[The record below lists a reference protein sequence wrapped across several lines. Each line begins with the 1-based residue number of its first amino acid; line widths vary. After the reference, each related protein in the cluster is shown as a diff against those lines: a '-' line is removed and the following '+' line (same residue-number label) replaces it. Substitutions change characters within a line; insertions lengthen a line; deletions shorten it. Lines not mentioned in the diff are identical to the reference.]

1 MVMSNKLTIEQILKL
16 VEKPARYIGGEY
28 NEPKNKWNKFNYCL
42 CFPDIYEV
50 GMSNLGIRIV
60 TEALERVEGVF
71 VDRCYS
77 PWHDFGTLLK
87 ENGHYLYG
95 LTSKKPLKD
104 FDMLGFSL
112 QYEMSYTTV
121 LYMLDLG
128 GIPLLAKD
136 RGEEFPIIQGG
147 GPCAFNPEPV
157 ADFFDLFVIGDG
169 EEVMAELAKIKLLS
183 KNKSEFLE
191 KASRLDGVYV
201 PSLMQVKYGDNGL
214 IEGFSGKTS
223 VKKAVCYDLDNA
235 VFPKKQL
242 VGNIETVFD
251 RAIIE
256 VMRGCPRGCRF
267 CQAGFIY
274 RPIRMRSVENLTKQA
289 VDFIESTGFD
299 EVSLNSLS
307 TGDYPHLKE
316 LLLSLKE
323 KLPCTHVALPSL
335 RLDSFDGDFIEQSR
349 KNSLTFA
356 PEAGTQRLRDVI
368 NKDITEE
375 EIERSAKTAFE
386 RGYTSIKLYFMMGLP
401 TETDEDLDGIC
412 DIVYKIRDIYS
423 ANKKF
428 AKSLRIS
435 VSVSTFIPK
444 PFTPFEWSR
453 QITREEFEHKIAR
466 LKERLYVK
474 GVVFSWNDFDLS
486 VLEAVL
492 ARGDRRVGK
501 VLLKAY
507 QNGSYLDGWAERVNY
522 QTYYDAMK
530 DCGLEVGLYT
540 RKMDYDEIL
549 AWDFIDIL
557 VDKNFLLNEAKKAE
571 EAIVS
576 GGCKKVCKGCGYQKT
591 FKCDNRKA

>member
-1 MVMSNKLTIEQILKL
+1 MVMSERLSLEQILKL

-28 NEPKNKWNKFNYCL
+28 NEPKNEWKAFNYCM

-60 TEALERVEGVF
+60 TEALESVEGVF
-71 VDRCYS
+71 VDRCFS
-77 PWHDFGTLLK
+77 PWHDFGSLLK

-95 LTSKKPLKD
+95 LTSKKALKD

-112 QYEMSYTTV
+112 QFEMCYTTV
-121 LYMLDLG
+121 LYMLELG

-147 GPCAFNPEPV
+147 GPCAFNPEPI

-169 EEVMAELAKIKLLS
+169 EEVMKSLAEIKLSS
-183 KNKSEFLE
+183 KTKKEFLE
-191 KASRLDGVYV
+191 KASLLDGVYV
-201 PSLMQVKYGDNGL
+201 PSFMQVKYSDNGL
-214 IEGFSGKTS
+214 IEGFFSKS
-223 VKKAVCYDLDNA
+223 KVKKAVCYNLDNA
-235 VFPKKQL
+235 VFPSKQL
-242 VGNIETVFD
+242 VGNVEAVFD

-274 RPIRMRSVENLTKQA
+274 RPIRIRSSENLTKQA
-289 VDFIESTGFD
+289 VDFINSTGFD

-307 TGDYPHLKE
+307 TGDYPYLKE
-316 LLLSLKE
+316 LLSSLKTS
-323 KLPCTHVALPSL
+323 LPCTHVALPSL

-375 EIERSAKTAFE
+375 EIERSAKIAFE

-428 AKSLRIS
+428 AKALRIS

-444 PFTPFEWSR
+444 PFTPFQWSR
-453 QITREEFEHKIAR
+453 QINRQEFEQKIAR
-466 LKERLYVK
+466 LKQRLYVK

-492 ARGDRRVGK
+492 ARGDRRLGQAI
-501 VLLKAY
+501 LTAY
-507 QNGSYLDGWAERVNY
+507 KNGAYLDGWSERINY
-522 QTYYDAMK
+522 QTWYDAIK
-530 DCGLEVGLYT
+530 SCGLEVENYT
-540 RKMDYDEIL
+540 RKMDYNETL
-549 AWDFIDIL
+549 AWDFIDII
-557 VDKNFLLNEAKKAE
+557 VDKDFLLKEAKKAE
-571 EAIVS
+571 IGEVS
-576 GGCKKVCKGCGYQKT
+576 GGCKKSCKGCGYQKT
-591 FKCDNRKA
+591 FKCDNRR